1 MLRITGSSKLGF
13 FLFVW
18 NYEKIHIMGI
28 FYIFQKSFLG
38 GLEYEVQEAIKGY
51 ILVHTVIFLF
61 LWFFLLI
68 TNQHLSLHCTY
79 IKLDLFSFLARK
91 FSFLFPDWMCLVDIS
106 KKGSFW
112 GPSDKE
118 MLLERVNKTTKV
130 QRLMQILRVKGTV
143 SWDFRQF
150 VCLKDSAWAG
160 PHMNG
165 K

>member
-1 MLRITGSSKLGF
+1 MR
-13 FLFVW
+13 
-18 NYEKIHIMGI
+18 
-28 FYIFQKSFLG
+28 YI
-38 GLEYEVQEAIKGY
+38 QEAIKGY

-68 TNQHLSLHCTY
+68 TNLDLSLHCTY

-112 GPSDKE
+112 GPSNKE

-150 VCLKDSAWAG
+150 VCLKDSAWA
-160 PHMNG
+160 PYEQEITVWRTFSFSWRNSIAKFENHIVFVMSA
-165 K
+165 